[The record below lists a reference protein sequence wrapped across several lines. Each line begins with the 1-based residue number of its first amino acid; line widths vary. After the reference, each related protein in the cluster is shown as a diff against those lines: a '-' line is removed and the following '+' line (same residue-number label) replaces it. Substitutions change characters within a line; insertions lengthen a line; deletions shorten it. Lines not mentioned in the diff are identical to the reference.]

1 MKDER
6 TILLGDGKTITGKSE
21 LGKDFN
27 NFFES
32 IKKVLDLEFPEI
44 FQEYNKPVENVI
56 RAFEKHP
63 S

>member
-1 MKDER
+1 M
-6 TILLGDGKTITGKSE
+6 GKFITRKSG

-32 IKKVLDLEFPEI
+32 TKKVLDLEFPEI
-44 FQEYNKPVENVI
+44 SQEYNNPVENVTK
-56 RAFEKHP
+56 AFEKHP